1 MIRHIP
7 VTTWRD
13 EHFRDITVSKM
24 FVYELTAYAHYKNR
38 TELWGSKFITSSKP
52 LKERIQVTKKIGYRI
67 IKSIDL
73 ISAPLDYIINNSN
86 FKRQL

>member
-1 MIRHIP
+1 MIKNIP

-13 EHFRDITVSKM
+13 EHLRDITVSKV
-24 FVYELTAYAHYKNR
+24 FVYELSAYAHYKNR
-38 TELWGSKFITSSKP
+38 VELLGSKFVTSSKP

-73 ISAPLDYIINNSN
+73 VSAPLDYIISNSK
-86 FKRQL
+86 FKKL